1 MSLKPEFRVLFH
13 GFLAVLWLAVS
24 GLPAQAQA
32 SEHAAPPAAP
42 VPAASAASV
51 VRLQPGSDEPDLEEL
66 LRQELRE
73 VPREVEV
80 SAASRFAQ
88 SAAQAPAV
96 TYVVTAAEIQRYGMR
111 SLADILRAMPGIHI
125 SFDGGFSYIG
135 ARGLGR
141 PADFNSRLL
150 VLLDGMRVNE
160 NIYDAA
166 LIDGDFFADVDLI
179 DRVEYAPG
187 PGSAVYGNNAFLGV
201 VNVIT
206 KRVDKLRGFQLRS
219 SLDSEGQK
227 RLRASWGWRGE
238 SGWEGWLSSS
248 QMQHSRRSLMNE
260 YPPEH
265 EPALRA
271 LKWARDQRVLG
282 GVRGDGISL
291 QAGFSSVRE
300 GLPYFLTE
308 DTWDL
313 GQYNSRG
320 VNTFYALDYE
330 RSLGAHWDLS
340 LHLSGKRVD
349 FQKHSPFLDGPD
361 TVSFYNER
369 SLGRWINGDL
379 RLSTQLWAGHK
390 LMFGLEY
397 QRDLV
402 QRVSAGADAYGDLF
416 VFEGGNRRNGLFVQ
430 DEWRLNDA
438 HLLVLGL
445 RQDRARIGGSSWNP
459 RLAWIW
465 RARPDASFKLLYG
478 SAFRA
483 ANLFEFQVNE
493 PRALPTPEPERVR
506 SLEAAWDQALSPQL
520 QLRASAFVS
529 RLRNLISLDDSPQP
543 YFINSP
549 RLRTEGLELGLEKR
563 WDQGA
568 QLRASLSLQRTR
580 DPQGQ
585 GLSNS
590 PHALLKLHYSRPLLG
605 DRLQLGWQLQA
616 TSRRH
621 TDGEDLP
628 GYVVQNLNLLWR
640 PASGHELS
648 LGLYNLTQ
656 TRYFDQPV
664 VQGYPLPQPRR
675 SAQLSWTWSFE

>member
-1 MSLKPEFRVLFH
+1 MSPKFEFRVLSPAW
-13 GFLAVLWLAVS
+13 LAALWLAAGS
-24 GLPAQAQA
+24 PTALAQ
-32 SEHAAPPAAP
+32 SPAA
-42 VPAASAASV
+42 VAAPAASASASASSSAV
-51 VRLQPGSDEPDLEEL
+51 SAEPDLEEL

-111 SLADILRAMPGIHI
+111 SLADILRAMPGVHI
-125 SFDGGFSYIG
+125 SFDGVFSYIG

-219 SLDSEGQK
+219 SIDSEGQK
-227 RLRASWGWRGE
+227 RVRASWGWRGE
-238 SGWEGWLSSS
+238 SGWEGWLSGS
-248 QMQHSRRSLMNE
+248 QMQHSHRPLMNE
-260 YPPEH
+260 VPAEH

-271 LKWARDQRVLG
+271 LKWSRDQRVMG
-282 GVRGDGISL
+282 GVRGDGLSL
-291 QAGFSSVRE
+291 QAGFSNVRE
-300 GLPYFLTE
+300 GLPYFLTD

-330 RSLGAHWDLS
+330 RSLGPNWDLA

-349 FQKHSPFLDGPD
+349 FQKHSPFIDGPD
-361 TVSFYNER
+361 TVLFYNER

-379 RLSTQLWAGHK
+379 RLSSQAWAGHK

-397 QRDLV
+397 QRDLAMK
-402 QRVSAGADAYGDLF
+402 VSASADTYGELIA
-416 VFEGGNRRNGLFVQ
+416 FEGDNRRNGFFVQ
-430 DEWRLNDA
+430 DEWRLHDE

-493 PRALPTPEPERVR
+493 PRSLPTPEPERVR
-506 SLEAAWDQALSPQL
+506 TLEAAWDQAWSPQL
-520 QLRASAFVS
+520 QLRASVYLS
-529 RLRNLISLDDSPQP
+529 RLKNLISLDDSPQP
-543 YFINSP
+543 YFVNSP
-549 RLRTEGLELGLEKR
+549 RLRTEGVELGLEKR
-563 WDQGA
+563 WDRGA

-580 DPQGQ
+580 DAQGQ

-590 PHALLKLHYSRPLLG
+590 PHALFKLHYSRPLLG
-605 DRLQLGWQLQA
+605 DRLQLGWQLQGM
-616 TSRRH
+616 SRRH
-621 TDGEDLP
+621 TDGEDLA

-640 PASGHELS
+640 PAAGHELS
-648 LGLYNLTQ
+648 FGVYNLTQ
-656 TRYFDQPV
+656 TRYFDQPA
-664 VQGYPLPQPRR
+664 VQSFPLPQPRR
-675 SAQLSWTWSFE
+675 QAQLSWTWSFE